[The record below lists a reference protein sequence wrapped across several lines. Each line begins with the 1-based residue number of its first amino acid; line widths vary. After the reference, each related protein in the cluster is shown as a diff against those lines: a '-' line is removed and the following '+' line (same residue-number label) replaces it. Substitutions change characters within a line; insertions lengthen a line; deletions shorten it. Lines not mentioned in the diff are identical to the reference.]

1 MSTMKKVPIEK
12 KEEQSPA
19 EASSPEKGGGKRRG
33 KVTAQGA
40 KKTKGRRKRAKVVM
54 PKINNMQKPAG
65 MKLEEWQM
73 ALRKLQAEKE
83 TFAIRMVDEQYAP
96 GEFRVVNAATRS
108 EYKVVYRG
116 KDSLWNYCS
125 CYDFKTSQLGTCKH
139 MEAVKLWVRKK
150 RKKVQVAEPDY
161 SSVYIDYKGPRRVK
175 IRIGDHGREMLE
187 RLAKDYFDESGVLRE
202 DAYARFDVFVQAA
215 KAIAPDFRCY
225 DDALDYVLERR
236 DRIKRCRL
244 LEEKYTDEYLD
255 QMLTVPLYP

>member
-1 MSTMKKVPIEK
+1 
-12 KEEQSPA
+12 
-19 EASSPEKGGGKRRG
+19 
-33 KVTAQGA
+33 
-40 KKTKGRRKRAKVVM
+40 
-54 PKINNMQKPAG
+54 
-65 MKLEEWQM
+65 MKLEEWQI

-116 KDSLWNYCS
+116 KDSQWNYCS

-187 RLAKDYFDESGVLRE
+187 RLAKDYFDELGVLRE

-244 LEEKYTDEYLD
+244 LEENTRTNISTKCSLCRSIPTKGGDALRRACRQGHHCRRD
-255 QMLTVPLYP
+255 GTGQDVAGHRLGRGLSA